1 MVQPLTQK
9 KNVHKRTKHFFR
21 YQSDRFDR
29 VRPNWRKPRGI
40 DSRVRRRFRGTPRM
54 VTIGYGTNKKTRH
67 QLPSG
72 FQKFRVENVQ
82 DVELLLMNNRVYAAE
97 IASNVSVLKRKQII
111 ERALQLNVKVINANA
126 RLRKEEQQ

>member
-1 MVQPLTQK
+1 V
-9 KNVHKRTKHFFR
+9 HFFFLD
-21 YQSDRFDR
+21 SSFDR

-40 DSRVRRRFRGTPRM
+40 DSRVRRRFRGVPRM

-67 QLPSG
+67 QLPNG

-82 DVELLLMNNRVYAAE
+82 DIEMLLMHNRRYAAE
-97 IASNVSVLKRKQII
+97 IASNVSVPKRKQII